1 MINIFDNYHFNSQ
14 LLHRS
19 LKLAGYQHLVIV
31 FKGGVFLA
39 DYVAS
44 PFQFFA
50 QNSIKQ
56 SDRPLFFSGGE
67 VPTYWEI
74 TGSND
79 MGEIKNLG
87 EIRGKIFYQPNF
99 KSRIVSRVEWLDN
112 KQRLRTVDFYNKSGF
127 KFAEAIYDLTG
138 KAIMKKYFDRLGK
151 EIIYEN
157 YVTGDYV
164 LNWKNKTHFFKSQE
178 AFVIYYLKQLNV
190 DLDVVIFNSL
200 AIPFIALYRM
210 DTMGKGIL
218 VWQENSYGNVP
229 GNMKLMFDEYLNRNY
244 SVMIPDSIEYLTIYQ
259 KLDDRERDKVYR
271 GGYLYDYRKQNQFS
285 RNILTLT
292 NSDQLSCVEELV
304 KNNSNY
310 QFHIAAITEMSN
322 RLLDLTKYDNVRLYP
337 VANEK
342 TIESLYQQCDI
353 YLDNN
358 KGNELLNAVGRA
370 FENDMVIFAT
380 HDEAHNRMFTATEN
394 IVRKKDIN
402 NLTVML
408 KKMSNRHKT
417 YRTRLQLQKDYANE
431 IERNTLINI
440 INMLLKGEPKIRLS

>member
-19 LKLAGYQHLVIV
+19 LKLAGYQHLTICLEDD
-31 FKGGVFLA
+31 GFLP
-39 DYVAS
+39 DDVTS
-44 PFQFFA
+44 PYQFFA
-50 QNSIKQ
+50 QNPIKQ
-56 SDRPLFFSGGE
+56 SDKPLFFNEVE

-74 TGSND
+74 TSTND

-87 EIRGKIFYQPNF
+87 EIRGKIFYQSNF
-99 KSRIVSRVEWLDN
+99 KSRIVNRVEWLDN
-112 KQRLRTVDFYNKSGF
+112 KQRLRKVDFYNKKGF
-127 KFAEAIYDLTG
+127 KFAEVIYDLTG
-138 KAIMKKYFDRLGK
+138 KSIMKKYFDHLGK

-178 AFVIYYLKQLNV
+178 SFVIYYLKQLNV

-200 AIPFIALYRM
+200 AMPFIALYRM
-210 DTMGKGIL
+210 NTIGKGIL
-218 VWQENSYGNVP
+218 VWQENSHGIIP
-229 GNMKLMFDEYLNRNY
+229 GNMKLMFDKSLNRNY
-244 SVMIPDSIEYLTIYQ
+244 SIMIPNRDEYLTIRQ
-259 KLDDRERDKVYR
+259 GLDDKERDKVIR
-271 GGYLYDYRKQNQFS
+271 SGYLYSYRKQNQFT

-292 NSDQLSCVEELV
+292 NSDQLLCIEELV
-304 KNNSNY
+304 KSNSEY

-322 RLLDLTKYDNVRLYP
+322 RLLDLMKYDNVRLYP
-337 VANEK
+337 VANEE
-342 TIESLYQQCDI
+342 TIESLYQLCDI

-394 IVRKKDIN
+394 IVMGKDIN
-402 NLTVML
+402 NLTLML
-408 KKMSNRHKT
+408 RKMSNSHKT
-417 YRTRLQLQKDYANE
+417 YCTRLQLQKDYANE
-431 IERNTLINI
+431 IEHENLINK
-440 INMLLKGEPKIRLS
+440 INMSLKLKT

>member
-19 LKLAGYQHLVIV
+19 LKLAGYQHLTICLEDD
-31 FKGGVFLA
+31 GFLP
-39 DYVAS
+39 DVVTS
-44 PFQFFA
+44 PYQFFA
-50 QNSIKQ
+50 QNPIKQ
-56 SDRPLFFSGGE
+56 SDKPLFFNEVE

-74 TGSND
+74 TSTND

-87 EIRGKIFYQPNF
+87 EIRGKIFYQSNF
-99 KSRIVSRVEWLDN
+99 KSRIVNRVEWLDN
-112 KQRLRTVDFYNKSGF
+112 KQRLRKVDFYNKKGF
-127 KFAEAIYDLTG
+127 KFAEVIYDLTG
-138 KAIMKKYFDRLGK
+138 KSIMKKYFDHLGK

-178 AFVIYYLKQLNV
+178 SFVIYYLKQLNV

-200 AIPFIALYRM
+200 AMPFIALYRM
-210 DTMGKGIL
+210 NTIGKGIL
-218 VWQENSYGNVP
+218 VWQENSHGIIP
-229 GNMKLMFDEYLNRNY
+229 GNMKLMFDKSLNRNY
-244 SVMIPDSIEYLTIYQ
+244 SIMIPNRDEYLTIRQ
-259 KLDDRERDKVYR
+259 GLDDKERDKVIR
-271 GGYLYDYRKQNQFS
+271 SGYLYSYRKQNQFT

-292 NSDQLSCVEELV
+292 NSDQLLCIEELV
-304 KNNSNY
+304 KSNSEY

-322 RLLDLTKYDNVRLYP
+322 RLLDLMKYDNVRLYP
-337 VANEK
+337 VANEE
-342 TIESLYQQCDI
+342 TIESLYQLCDI

-394 IVRKKDIN
+394 IVMGKDIN
-402 NLTVML
+402 NLTLML
-408 KKMSNRHKT
+408 RKMSNSHKT

-431 IERNTLINI
+431 IEHENLINK
-440 INMLLKGEPKIRLS
+440 INMSLKLKT

>member
-19 LKLAGYQHLVIV
+19 LKLAGYQHLTICLEDD
-31 FKGGVFLA
+31 GFLP
-39 DYVAS
+39 DDVTS
-44 PFQFFA
+44 PYQFFA
-50 QNSIKQ
+50 QNPIKQ
-56 SDRPLFFSGGE
+56 SDKPLFFNEVE

-74 TGSND
+74 TCTND

-87 EIRGKIFYQPNF
+87 EVRGKIFYQPNF

-112 KQRLRTVDFYNKSGF
+112 KQRLRTVDLYNKNGF
-127 KFAEAIYDLTG
+127 KFAEVIYDLTG
-138 KAIMKKYFDRLGK
+138 KSIMKKYFDHLGK

-157 YVTGDYV
+157 YVTGDYI

-178 AFVIYYLKQLNV
+178 SFVIYYLKQLNV

-200 AIPFIALYRM
+200 AMPFIALYRM
-210 DTMGKGIL
+210 NTIGKGIL
-218 VWQENSYGNVP
+218 VWQENSHGTIP
-229 GNMKLMFDEYLNRNY
+229 GNMKLMFDKSLNRNY
-244 SVMIPDSIEYLTIYQ
+244 SIMIPNRDEYLTIRQ
-259 KLDDRERDKVYR
+259 GLDDKERDKVIR
-271 GGYLYDYRKQNQFS
+271 SGYLYSYRKQNQFT

-292 NSDQLSCVEELV
+292 NSDQLLCIEELV
-304 KNNSNY
+304 KSNSEY

-322 RLLDLTKYDNVRLYP
+322 RLLNLMKYDNVRLYP
-337 VANEK
+337 VANEE
-342 TIESLYQQCDI
+342 TIESLYQRCDI

-358 KGNELLNAVGRA
+358 KGNELLDAVGRA

-394 IVRKKDIN
+394 IVMEKDIN
-402 NLTVML
+402 NLTLML
-408 KKMSNRHKT
+408 RKMSNSHKT

-431 IERNTLINI
+431 IEHEKLINK
-440 INMLLKGEPKIRLS
+440 INMSLKLKT

>member
-19 LKLAGYQHLVIV
+19 LKLAGYQHLTICLEDD
-31 FKGGVFLA
+31 GFLP
-39 DYVAS
+39 DDVTS
-44 PFQFFA
+44 PYQFFA
-50 QNSIKQ
+50 QNPIKQ
-56 SDRPLFFSGGE
+56 SDKPLFFNEVE

-74 TGSND
+74 TGTND

-87 EIRGKIFYQPNF
+87 EVRGKIFYQPNF

-112 KQRLRTVDFYNKSGF
+112 KQRLRTVDFYNKNGF
-127 KFAEAIYDLTG
+127 KFAEVIYDLTG
-138 KAIMKKYFDRLGK
+138 KSIMKKYFDHLGK

-178 AFVIYYLKQLNV
+178 SFVIYYLKQLNV

-200 AIPFIALYRM
+200 AMPFIALYRM
-210 DTMGKGIL
+210 NTIGKGIL
-218 VWQENSYGNVP
+218 VWQENSHGIIP
-229 GNMKLMFDEYLNRNY
+229 GNMKLMFDKSLNRNY
-244 SVMIPDSIEYLTIYQ
+244 SIMIPNRDEYLTIRQ
-259 KLDDRERDKVYR
+259 GLDDKERDKVIR
-271 GGYLYDYRKQNQFS
+271 SGYLYSYRKQNQFT

-292 NSDQLSCVEELV
+292 NSDQLLCIEELV
-304 KNNSNY
+304 KSNSEY

-322 RLLDLTKYDNVRLYP
+322 RLLDLMKYDNVRLYP
-337 VANEK
+337 VANEE
-342 TIESLYQQCDI
+342 TIESLYQLCDI

-394 IVRKKDIN
+394 IVMGKDIN
-402 NLTVML
+402 NLTLML
-408 KKMSNRHKT
+408 RKMSNSHKT

-431 IERNTLINI
+431 IEHENLINK
-440 INMLLKGEPKIRLS
+440 INMSLKLKT

>member
-19 LKLAGYQHLVIV
+19 LKLAGYQHLTICLEDD
-31 FKGGVFLA
+31 GFLP
-39 DYVAS
+39 DDVTS
-44 PFQFFA
+44 PYQFFA
-50 QNSIKQ
+50 QNPINQ
-56 SDRPLFFSGGE
+56 SDKPLFFNEVE
-67 VPTYWEI
+67 VPTYWEV
-74 TGSND
+74 TGTND

-87 EIRGKIFYQPNF
+87 EVRGRIFYQPNL
-99 KSRIVSRVEWLDN
+99 KSRIVNRVEWLDN
-112 KQRLRTVDFYNKSGF
+112 KQRVRTVDSYNKNGF
-127 KFAEAIYDLTG
+127 KFAETVYDLTG
-138 KAIMKKYFDRLGK
+138 KAIMKKYFDRFGK

-164 LNWKNKTHFFKSQE
+164 LNWNSKTHFFKSQE
-178 AFVIYYLKQLNV
+178 AFVIYYLKQLNA
-190 DLDVVIFNSL
+190 DLDEVIFNSL
-200 AIPFIALYRM
+200 AMPFIAIYRM
-210 DTMGKGIL
+210 DTIGKGIL
-218 VWQENSYGNVP
+218 VWQENSHGTIP
-229 GNMKLMFDEYLNRNY
+229 GNMKLMFDESLNRKY
-244 SVMIPDSIEYLTIYQ
+244 SIMIPNKDEYLTIYQ
-259 KLDDRERDKVYR
+259 GLCDQERDKVIR
-271 GGYLYDYRKQNQFS
+271 SGYLYSYRKQNQLT

-292 NSDQLSCVEELV
+292 NSDQLLCIEELV
-304 KNNSNY
+304 RSNSEY

-337 VANEK
+337 VANED

-370 FENDMVIFAT
+370 FENNMVIFAT

-408 KKMSNRHKT
+408 KKMANSHKT

-440 INMLLKGEPKIRLS
+440 INMLLKGE

>member
-19 LKLAGYQHLVIV
+19 LKLAGYQHLTICLEDD
-31 FKGGVFLA
+31 GFLP
-39 DYVAS
+39 DDVTS
-44 PFQFFA
+44 PYQFFA
-50 QNSIKQ
+50 QNPIKQ
-56 SDRPLFFSGGE
+56 SDKPLFFNEVE

-74 TGSND
+74 TSTND

-178 AFVIYYLKQLNV
+178 SFVIYYLKQLNV

-200 AIPFIALYRM
+200 AMPFIALYRM
-210 DTMGKGIL
+210 NTIGKGIL
-218 VWQENSYGNVP
+218 VWQENSHGIIP
-229 GNMKLMFDEYLNRNY
+229 GNMKLMFDKSLNRNY
-244 SVMIPDSIEYLTIYQ
+244 SIMIPNRDEYLTIRQ
-259 KLDDRERDKVYR
+259 GLGDKERDKVIR
-271 GGYLYDYRKQNQFS
+271 GGYLYSYRKQNQFT

-292 NSDQLSCVEELV
+292 NSDQLLCIEELV
-304 KNNSNY
+304 KSNSEY

-322 RLLDLTKYDNVRLYP
+322 RLLNLMKYDNVRLYP
-337 VANEK
+337 VANEE

-358 KGNELLNAVGRA
+358 KGNELLDAVGRA

-394 IVRKKDIN
+394 IVMRKDIN
-402 NLTVML
+402 NLTLML
-408 KKMSNRHKT
+408 RKMSNSHKT

-431 IERNTLINI
+431 IEHENLINK
-440 INMLLKGEPKIRLS
+440 INMSLKLKT

>member
-19 LKLAGYQHLVIV
+19 LKLAGYQHLTICLEDD
-31 FKGGVFLA
+31 GFLP
-39 DYVAS
+39 DDVTS
-44 PFQFFA
+44 PYQFFA
-50 QNSIKQ
+50 QNPIKQ
-56 SDRPLFFSGGE
+56 SDKPLFFNEVE

-74 TGSND
+74 TSTND

-87 EIRGKIFYQPNF
+87 EIRGKIFYQSNF
-99 KSRIVSRVEWLDN
+99 KSRIVNRVEWLDN
-112 KQRLRTVDFYNKSGF
+112 KQRLRKVDFYNKKGF
-127 KFAEAIYDLTG
+127 KFAEVIYDLTG
-138 KAIMKKYFDRLGK
+138 KSIMKKYFDHLGK

-178 AFVIYYLKQLNV
+178 SFVIYYLKQLNV

-200 AIPFIALYRM
+200 AMPFIALYRM
-210 DTMGKGIL
+210 NTIGKGIL
-218 VWQENSYGNVP
+218 VWQENSHGIIP
-229 GNMKLMFDEYLNRNY
+229 GNMKLMFDKSLNRNY
-244 SVMIPDSIEYLTIYQ
+244 SIMIPNRDEYLTIRQ
-259 KLDDRERDKVYR
+259 GLDDKERDKVIR
-271 GGYLYDYRKQNQFS
+271 SGYLYSYRKQNQFT

-292 NSDQLSCVEELV
+292 NSDQLLCIEELV
-304 KNNSNY
+304 KSNSEY

-322 RLLDLTKYDNVRLYP
+322 RLLDLMKYDNVRLYP
-337 VANEK
+337 VANEE
-342 TIESLYQQCDI
+342 TIESLYQLCDI

-394 IVRKKDIN
+394 IVMGKDIN
-402 NLTVML
+402 NLTLML
-408 KKMSNRHKT
+408 RKMSNSHKT

-431 IERNTLINI
+431 IEHENLINK
-440 INMLLKGEPKIRLS
+440 INMSLKLKT

>member
-19 LKLAGYQHLVIV
+19 LKLAGYQHLTICLEDD
-31 FKGGVFLA
+31 GFLP
-39 DYVAS
+39 DDVTS
-44 PFQFFA
+44 PYQFFA
-50 QNSIKQ
+50 QNPIKQ
-56 SDRPLFFSGGE
+56 SDKPLFFNEVE

-74 TGSND
+74 TSTND

-87 EIRGKIFYQPNF
+87 EIRGKIFYQSNF
-99 KSRIVSRVEWLDN
+99 KSRIVNRVEWLDN
-112 KQRLRTVDFYNKSGF
+112 KQRLRKVDFYNKKGF
-127 KFAEAIYDLTG
+127 KFAEIIYDLTG
-138 KAIMKKYFDRLGK
+138 KSIMKKYFDHLGK

-178 AFVIYYLKQLNV
+178 SFIIYYLKQLNV

-200 AIPFIALYRM
+200 AMPFIALYRM
-210 DTMGKGIL
+210 NTIGKGIL
-218 VWQENSYGNVP
+218 VWQENSHGTIP
-229 GNMKLMFDEYLNRNY
+229 GNMKLMFDKSLNRNY
-244 SVMIPDSIEYLTIYQ
+244 SIMIPNRDEYLTIRQ
-259 KLDDRERDKVYR
+259 GLDDKERDKVIR
-271 GGYLYDYRKQNQFS
+271 GGYLYSYRKQNQFT

-292 NSDQLSCVEELV
+292 NSDQLLCIEELV
-304 KNNSNY
+304 KSNSEY

-322 RLLDLTKYDNVRLYP
+322 RLLDLMKYDNVRLYP
-337 VANEK
+337 VANEE
-342 TIESLYQQCDI
+342 TIESLYQLCDI

-394 IVRKKDIN
+394 IVVGKDIN
-402 NLTVML
+402 NLTLML
-408 KKMSNRHKT
+408 RKMSNSHKT

-431 IERNTLINI
+431 IEHENLINK
-440 INMLLKGEPKIRLS
+440 INMSLKLKA

>member
-19 LKLAGYQHLVIV
+19 LKLAGYQHLTICLEDD
-31 FKGGVFLA
+31 GFLP
-39 DYVAS
+39 DDVTS
-44 PFQFFA
+44 PYQFFA
-50 QNSIKQ
+50 QNPINP
-56 SDRPLFFSGGE
+56 SDNPLFFNEVE

-74 TGSND
+74 TGTND

-87 EIRGKIFYQPNF
+87 EVRGKIFYQPNF

-112 KQRLRTVDFYNKSGF
+112 KQRLRTVDFYNKNGF
-127 KFAEAIYDLTG
+127 KFAEVIYDLTG

-157 YVTGDYV
+157 CVTGDYV
-164 LNWKNKTHFFKSQE
+164 LNWKNETHFFKSQE
-178 AFVIYYLKQLNV
+178 SFVIYYLKQLNV

-200 AIPFIALYRM
+200 AMPFIALYRM
-210 DTMGKGIL
+210 DTIGKGIL
-218 VWQENSYGNVP
+218 VWQENSHGNVP

-244 SVMIPDSIEYLTIYQ
+244 SVMIPDSIEYLTICQ
-259 KLDDRERDKVYR
+259 RLDDRERDKVHR

-322 RLLDLTKYDNVRLYP
+322 KLLELVKFDNVRLHP
-337 VANEK
+337 VADEE

-358 KGNELLNAVGRA
+358 KGNELLDAVSRA

-394 IVRKKDIN
+394 IVMEKYIN

-408 KKMSNRHKT
+408 KKMANSSKT
-417 YRTRLQLQKDYANE
+417 YQTRLQLQKDYANE
-431 IERNTLINI
+431 IEHEQFINR
-440 INMLLKGEPKIRLS
+440 INMSLKK

>member
-19 LKLAGYQHLVIV
+19 LKLAGYQHLTICLEDD
-31 FKGGVFLA
+31 GFLP
-39 DYVAS
+39 DDVTS
-44 PFQFFA
+44 PYQFFA
-50 QNSIKQ
+50 QNPIKQ
-56 SDRPLFFSGGE
+56 SDKPLFFNEVE

-74 TGSND
+74 TSTND

-87 EIRGKIFYQPNF
+87 EIRGKIFYQSNF
-99 KSRIVSRVEWLDN
+99 KSRIVNRVEWLDN
-112 KQRLRTVDFYNKSGF
+112 KQRLRKVDFYNNKGF
-127 KFAEAIYDLTG
+127 KFAEVIYDLTG
-138 KAIMKKYFDRLGK
+138 KSIMKKYFDHLGK

-178 AFVIYYLKQLNV
+178 SFVIYYLKQLNV

-200 AIPFIALYRM
+200 AMPFIALYRM
-210 DTMGKGIL
+210 NTIGKGIL
-218 VWQENSYGNVP
+218 VWQENSHGIIP
-229 GNMKLMFDEYLNRNY
+229 GNMKLMFDKSLNRNY
-244 SVMIPDSIEYLTIYQ
+244 SIMIPNRDEYLTIRQ
-259 KLDDRERDKVYR
+259 GLDDKERDKVIR
-271 GGYLYDYRKQNQFS
+271 SGYLYSYRKQNQFT

-292 NSDQLSCVEELV
+292 NSDQLLCIEELV
-304 KNNSNY
+304 KSNSEY

-322 RLLDLTKYDNVRLYP
+322 RLLDLMKYDNVRLYP
-337 VANEK
+337 VANEE
-342 TIESLYQQCDI
+342 TIESLYQLCDI

-394 IVRKKDIN
+394 IVMGKDIN
-402 NLTVML
+402 NLTLML
-408 KKMSNRHKT
+408 RKMSNSHKT

-431 IERNTLINI
+431 IEHENLINK
-440 INMLLKGEPKIRLS
+440 INMSLKLKT

>member
-19 LKLAGYQHLVIV
+19 LKLAGYQHLTICLEDD
-31 FKGGVFLA
+31 GFLP
-39 DYVAS
+39 DDVTS
-44 PFQFFA
+44 PYQFFA
-50 QNSIKQ
+50 QNPIKQ
-56 SDRPLFFSGGE
+56 SDKPLFFNEVE

-74 TGSND
+74 TSTND

-87 EIRGKIFYQPNF
+87 EIRGKIFYQSNF
-99 KSRIVSRVEWLDN
+99 KSRIVNRVEWLDN
-112 KQRLRTVDFYNKSGF
+112 KQRLRKVDFYNKKGF
-127 KFAEAIYDLTG
+127 KFAEIIYDLTG
-138 KAIMKKYFDRLGK
+138 KSIMKKYFDHLGK

-178 AFVIYYLKQLNV
+178 SFIIYYLKQLNV

-200 AIPFIALYRM
+200 AMPFIALYRM
-210 DTMGKGIL
+210 NTIGKGIL
-218 VWQENSYGNVP
+218 VWQENSHGTIP
-229 GNMKLMFDEYLNRNY
+229 GNMKLMFDKSLNRNY
-244 SVMIPDSIEYLTIYQ
+244 SIMIPNRDEYLTIRQ
-259 KLDDRERDKVYR
+259 GLDDKERDKVIR
-271 GGYLYDYRKQNQFS
+271 GGYLYSYRKQNQFT

-292 NSDQLSCVEELV
+292 NSDQLLCIEELV
-304 KNNSNY
+304 KSNSEY

-322 RLLDLTKYDNVRLYP
+322 RLLDLMKYDNVRLYP
-337 VANEK
+337 VANEE
-342 TIESLYQQCDI
+342 TIESLYQLCDI

-394 IVRKKDIN
+394 IVMGKDIN
-402 NLTVML
+402 NLTLML
-408 KKMSNRHKT
+408 RKMSNSHKT

-431 IERNTLINI
+431 IEHENLINK
-440 INMLLKGEPKIRLS
+440 INMSLKLKA

>member
-19 LKLAGYQHLVIV
+19 LKLAGYQHLTICLEDD
-31 FKGGVFLA
+31 GFLP
-39 DYVAS
+39 DDVTS
-44 PFQFFA
+44 PYQFFA
-50 QNSIKQ
+50 QNPINP
-56 SDRPLFFSGGE
+56 SDKPLFFNEVE

-74 TGSND
+74 TGTND

-87 EIRGKIFYQPNF
+87 EVRGKIFYQPNF

-112 KQRLRTVDFYNKSGF
+112 KQRLRTVDFYNKTGF
-127 KFAEAIYDLTG
+127 KFAEVIYDLTG
-138 KAIMKKYFDRLGK
+138 KAIMKKYFDHLGK

-200 AIPFIALYRM
+200 AMPFIALYRM
-210 DTMGKGIL
+210 NTIGKGIL
-218 VWQENSYGNVP
+218 VWQENSHGTIP
-229 GNMKLMFDEYLNRNY
+229 GNMKLMFDESLNRDY
-244 SVMIPDSIEYLTIYQ
+244 SIMIPNRDEYLTIRQ
-259 KLDDRERDKVYR
+259 GLCDKERDKVIKS
-271 GGYLYDYRKQNQFS
+271 GYLYSYRKQNQFT

-292 NSDQLSCVEELV
+292 NSDQLLCIEELV
-304 KNNSNY
+304 KSNSEY

-322 RLLDLTKYDNVRLYP
+322 RLLDLMKYDNVRLYP
-337 VANEK
+337 VANEE
-342 TIESLYQQCDI
+342 TIESLYQRCDI

-394 IVRKKDIN
+394 IVMEKDIN
-402 NLTVML
+402 NLTLML
-408 KKMSNRHKT
+408 RKMSNSHKT

-431 IERNTLINI
+431 IEHENLINK
-440 INMLLKGEPKIRLS
+440 INMSLKLKA